1 MDYWVA
7 QIQQKDVNKRLQ
19 VGPDMIDFFSD
30 RQKSADL
37 EQDQTLLDRM
47 VDGIATS
54 WVNSSNYKVWINVAR
69 SVSGWTGH
77 LLWPG
82 L

>member
-1 MDYWVA
+1 MEQGMDYWVA

-19 VGPDMIDFFSD
+19 VGPDLIDYFSD
-30 RQKSADL
+30 RQKSVDL

-54 WVNSSNYKVWINVAR
+54 WVNSSNYKN
-69 SVSGWTGH
+69 
-77 LLWPG
+77 WPG
-82 L
+82 DPITDR